1 MATSAP
7 GWDNLI
13 QMLSGQ
19 IMTMTSMRNGDIW
32 SAIQGIIL
40 LNLFNSVVKVV
51 PIVYK
56 QVLDYIAKYMD
67 KKNLSYSSAL
77 MSVANSSSTTTKER
91 KGTIIYEKPKDV
103 NGDQTVILAL
113 IAYISNL
120 STSKI
125 IVYNLEYYVANDK
138 EFVLKPDIYC
148 RVIKFERDDKGKV
161 TDYQFEIYSYAY
173 DIEYLKDFSNG
184 IIRDYQQERANN
196 LGKQAYF
203 FNEMPLTLPRDPSGG
218 YRFEVAQKHLCFD
231 MTPFHTNK
239 SLKNVF
245 GEHLNIVKRRVDMF
259 INNPRWYEE
268 KGIPYTLGILLSGPP
283 GTGKTSL
290 IKAIAK
296 DTKRHIFNISL
307 RETST
312 QSQLKALFYNTEV
325 RILRNGVTE
334 SIQIPHDKRIYVLE
348 DVDCL
353 TDVVID
359 RELLWKQQIEQSAQ
373 GNDSDEG
380 TAESQLIVHSL
391 LSVPEREVRLMD
403 SRSSVGVYDKSAPH
417 DTVCTGLQDQSN
429 AIGVKQSQSTNIGDI
444 LKATRGRTVVSN
456 VDRLLTTLMN
466 NENNGSSQFESPFT
480 NIERNSL
487 DDMFNSTLTGNGSAS
502 ALDKQF
508 GQANLKEQDKNKEQ
522 KKKQASAP
530 DNPEK
535 LNLSFLL
542 NLLDGVLETPGRIII
557 MTSNHPEKLD
567 KALIRPGR
575 IDIAL
580 DVSYCSRDMIID
592 MCRYFYENKDFFIPE
607 EEWAYTK
614 QITPAEMNKIML
626 NNFDDIKKC
635 TAELLKQT
643 R

>member
-1 MATSAP
+1 MTAAP

-40 LNLFNSVVKVV
+40 LNLFHSIVKVA
-51 PIVYK
+51 PILYK
-56 QVLDYIAKYMD
+56 QFMEYITKYME

-77 MSVANSSSTTTKER
+77 MSVANSSTPTIKER
-91 KGTIIYEKPKDV
+91 KGTIIYEKSKDV
-103 NGDQTVILAL
+103 SGDQTVILAL

-120 STSKI
+120 NTSKV

-161 TDYQFEIYSYAY
+161 TDYQFEIYSYVY
-173 DIEYLKDFSNG
+173 DIEYLKDFANG

-203 FNEMPLTLPRDPSGG
+203 FNEMPLTLPRDLNGS
-218 YRFEVAQKHLCFD
+218 YRFEVAQKQLCFD

-312 QSQLKALFYNTEV
+312 QSQLKNLFYNTDV
-325 RILRNGVTE
+325 RILRNGATE
-334 SIQIPHDKRIYVLE
+334 TIQIPHDKRIYVLE

-353 TDVVID
+353 TNVVID
-359 RELLWKQQIEQSAQ
+359 RKLLWTQQSKQNDKDEENVDETLCKQSS
-373 GNDSDEG
+373 NISD
-380 TAESQLIVHSL
+380 I
-391 LSVPEREVRLMD
+391 LSVKSRQSYVNNTGNMNLALMKND
-403 SRSSVGVYDKSAPH
+403 NMLID
-417 DTVCTGLQDQSN
+417 
-429 AIGVKQSQSTNIGDI
+429 
-444 LKATRGRTVVSN
+444 
-456 VDRLLTTLMN
+456 
-466 NENNGSSQFESPFT
+466 SPFT
-480 NIERNSL
+480 HIERNSL
-487 DDMFNSTLTGNGSAS
+487 DDMFNYTLTGIKSGAEP
-502 ALDKQF
+502 KM
-508 GQANLKEQDKNKEQ
+508 QDNHNNQPE
-522 KKKQASAP
+522 KKKEIPPP

-580 DVSYCSRDMIID
+580 DVGHCSRDMIID
-592 MCRYFYENKDFFIPE
+592 MCRYFYENKDFFISE
-607 EEWAYTK
+607 EEWTYSK
-614 QITPAEMNKIML
+614 HITPAEMNKIML
-626 NNFDDIKKC
+626 NNFDDIQKC
-635 TAELLKQT
+635 KTELIKLTSTKL
-643 R
+643 

>member
-1 MATSAP
+1 MATTGAP

-32 SAIQGIIL
+32 SAIKGIII
-40 LNLFNSVVKVV
+40 LNLFHSIVKVI
-51 PIVYK
+51 PILYK
-56 QVLDYIAKYMD
+56 QVLEYIKTYMD
-67 KKNLSYSSAL
+67 KKNLSYGSAL
-77 MSVANSSSTTTKER
+77 MTVANASSVTAKER
-91 KGTIIYEKPKDV
+91 KGTIIYEKTKDV

-138 EFVLKPDIYC
+138 EFLLKPDIYC

-161 TDYQFEIYSYAY
+161 TDYQFEIYSYDY
-173 DIEYLKDFSNG
+173 DIEYLKEFANS

-196 LGKQAYF
+196 LGKQPYF
-203 FNEMPLTLPRDPSGG
+203 FNEMALTLPRDQNGD
-218 YRFEVAQKHLCFD
+218 YRFEVAQKQLCFD

-307 RETST
+307 RDTTT
-312 QSQLKALFYNTEV
+312 QSQLKTLFYNTEV
-325 RILRNGVTE
+325 RVLRNGATE

-353 TDVVID
+353 TNVVID
-359 RELLWKQQIEQSAQ
+359 RKLLWKQNQAAE
-373 GNDSDEG
+373 NDEDIDRTHNE
-380 TAESQLIVHSL
+380 
-391 LSVPEREVRLMD
+391 P
-403 SRSSVGVYDKSAPH
+403 K
-417 DTVCTGLQDQSN
+417 
-429 AIGVKQSQSTNIGDI
+429 KQNTNISDI
-444 LKATRGRTVVSN
+444 LAHTTRSIVDKNKMAFQQPSN
-456 VDRLLTTLMN
+456 GN
-466 NENNGSSQFESPFT
+466 NMCMDFDSPFT
-480 NIERNSL
+480 NIEYNSL
-487 DDMFNSTLTGNGSAS
+487 DNMFNSNLTGNMSS
-502 ALDKQF
+502 SVSQEQPSVKLDRAPKTTT
-508 GQANLKEQDKNKEQ
+508 ED
-522 KKKQASAP
+522 KKKKPPAP

-575 IDIAL
+575 IDISL
-580 DVSYCSRDMIID
+580 DVGYCTRNMIID
-592 MCRYFYENKDFFIPE
+592 MFRYFYENKDFFITD
-607 EEWAYTK
+607 EEWKYTK
-614 QITPAEMNKIML
+614 KITPAEMNKILL
-626 NNFDDIKKC
+626 NNFDNIQSGK
-635 TAELLKQT
+635 AELLKVT
-643 R
+643 SN

>member
-1 MATSAP
+1 MATTGAP

-32 SAIQGIIL
+32 SAIQGIII
-40 LNLFNSVVKVV
+40 LNLFHSIVKVV
-51 PIVYK
+51 PILYK
-56 QVLDYIAKYMD
+56 QVIEYIKTYMD

-77 MSVANSSSTTTKER
+77 MTVANASSVTSKER

-138 EFVLKPDIYC
+138 EFILKPEIYC

-161 TDYQFEIYSYAY
+161 TDYQFEIYSYTY
-173 DIEYLKDFSNG
+173 DIEYLKDFAGG

-196 LGKQAYF
+196 LGKQPYF
-203 FNEMPLTLPRDPSGG
+203 FNEIPLTLPRDQTGS
-218 YRFEVAQKHLCFD
+218 YRFEVAQKQLCFD

-307 RETST
+307 RETTT
-312 QSQLKALFYNTEV
+312 QSQLKTLFYNTEV
-325 RILRNGVTE
+325 RILRNGATE

-348 DVDCL
+348 DIDCL
-353 TDVVID
+353 TNVVID
-359 RELLWKQQIEQSAQ
+359 RELLWMQNQ
-373 GNDSDEG
+373 DSQYSMPDIDNE
-380 TAESQLIVHSL
+380 ES
-391 LSVPEREVRLMD
+391 
-403 SRSSVGVYDKSAPH
+403 K
-417 DTVCTGLQDQSN
+417 
-429 AIGVKQSQSTNIGDI
+429 KQSTNISDI
-444 LKATRGRTVVSN
+444 LPDGRFTRDNTNMG
-456 VDRLLTTLMN
+456 L
-466 NENNGSSQFESPFT
+466 ESPFT
-480 NIERNSL
+480 NIEHNSL
-487 DDMFNSTLTGNGSAS
+487 DAMFNMNLTG
-502 ALDKQF
+502 F
-508 GQANLKEQDKNKEQ
+508 GGQPVKEQQFVKPVKNDKDDSND
-522 KKKQASAP
+522 KKKKPVAP

-575 IDIAL
+575 IDIAIE
-580 DVSYCSRDMIID
+580 VSYCTREMIID
-592 MCRYFYENKDFFIPE
+592 MFRYFYENKNFFITD
-607 EEWAYTK
+607 EEWQYTK
-614 QITPAEMNKIML
+614 RITPAEMNKILL
-626 NNFDDIKKC
+626 NNFDNIQSGKL
-635 TAELLKQT
+635 ELLKVT
-643 R
+643 SN